1 MRTSYYRA
9 TAVAVLLS
17 LTSTAVLA
25 IAPQDRVENFRLMD
39 NRGDSHELY
48 YYDDM
53 KAVVVMVQGNGCPIV
68 RNAMPRFQAL
78 KNEYAEQG
86 VQFFLLNSNL
96 QDNRQTVAR
105 EAEEFGYDIPV
116 LLDDTQI
123 IGESM
128 DLVRTGEV
136 FVLDP
141 KTWSV
146 TYHGAVDDRLDYET
160 QKAEASKHYLKDA
173 IDDMLAGQPVAV
185 ASTEPLGCLINFP
198 EKQNRAQHAS
208 ISYSEDIA
216 PMLADNCVA
225 CHRDGGIGPWAMT
238 DYNMVRGFSLMI
250 REVVRTQRMP
260 PWHADPAIGHFSN
273 DRSLSAEQ
281 TQKLVHWIEAG
292 APRGE
297 GPDPLTEM
305 DHNWGTWAVH
315 EPELGEPDYVI
326 NIPAAEVPATGVV
339 DYMYH
344 FVENNIEEDVWVK
357 AAEILP
363 GDRAV
368 LHHVIT
374 SFGQME
380 TEGRRKGRLKREGQG
395 GLRGYVPGMV
405 SQHFPED
412 TGVFLPADATIEFQM
427 HYTTNGKATVDESK
441 LGIWVYDE
449 PPEHR
454 VFSMILANGRIKIPP
469 HAKNHMETAERVM
482 PKPAIIYNMLPHA
495 HFRGKASQFSVVYP
509 DGTEEVLLHVPNYD
523 FNWQTTYELAEPK
536 YIPAGTK
543 IVHTTWWDNSAQNPA
558 NPDPTVEVT
567 WGDQSFE
574 EMLFGAV
581 LMRMA
586 TEEEVAANEGE
597 PAGQDLASTD

>member
-1 MRTSYYRA
+1 MIRSISFFTG
-9 TAVAVLLS
+9 LLLAAQSWS
-17 LTSTAVLA
+17 L
-25 IAPQDRVENFRLMD
+25 APQERVENFRLLD
-39 NRGDSHELY
+39 HRGDSHELY

-68 RNAMPRFQAL
+68 RNAMPRFQEL
-78 KNEYAEQG
+78 KEQYSDQG
-86 VQFFLLNSNL
+86 VQFLMLNSNL

-105 EAEEFGYDIPV
+105 EADEFGYDIPV
-116 LLDDTQI
+116 LIDDTQI
-123 IGESM
+123 IGESL
-128 DLVRTGEV
+128 DLIRTGEV

-141 KTWSV
+141 QTWSV
-146 TYHGAVDDRLDYET
+146 VYHGALDDRLTYEN
-160 QKAEASKHYLKDA
+160 QKQEASEHYLKDA
-173 IDDMLAGQPVAV
+173 IDAQLAGKPVEV
-185 ASTEPLGCLINFP
+185 ASTDALGCLINFP
-198 EKQNRAQHAS
+198 EKQNRAQHAN
-208 ISYSEDIA
+208 ISYSEEIA
-216 PMLADNCVA
+216 PMLAENCVA
-225 CHRDGGIGPWAMT
+225 CHREGGIGPWAMT

-250 REVVRTQRMP
+250 REVVRTKRMP
-260 PWHADPAIGHFSN
+260 PWHADPAVGHFSN
-273 DRSLSAEQ
+273 DRSLSPEQ

-297 GPDPLTEM
+297 GPDLLAELDM
-305 DHNWGTWAVH
+305 DWPTWAVH
-315 EPELGEPDYVI
+315 EPELGEPDYI
-326 NIPAAEVPATGVV
+326 IDIPAAEVPATGVV
-339 DYMYH
+339 DYLYH
-344 FVENNIEEDVWVK
+344 FVPNTIPEDVWVK

-363 GDRAV
+363 GDRGV

-380 TEGRRKGRLKREGQG
+380 TEGPRKGRLKREGQG

-405 SQHFPED
+405 SQHFPQD
-412 TGVFLPADATIEFQM
+412 TGIYLPADATIEFQM

-441 LGIWVYDE
+441 MGIWVYEE
-449 PPEHR
+449 PPHHE
-454 VFSMILANGRIKIPP
+454 VFSLILANGRIKIPA

-482 PKPAIIYNMLPHA
+482 PKAAVIYNLLPHA

-543 IVHTTWWDNSAQNPA
+543 VVHTTWWDNSAQNPA
-558 NPDPTVEVT
+558 NPDPTIDVT
-567 WGDQSFE
+567 WGEQSFE

-586 TEEEVAANEGE
+586 TDEEVAQHEAKKS
-597 PAGQDLASTD
+597 GQDLASTD